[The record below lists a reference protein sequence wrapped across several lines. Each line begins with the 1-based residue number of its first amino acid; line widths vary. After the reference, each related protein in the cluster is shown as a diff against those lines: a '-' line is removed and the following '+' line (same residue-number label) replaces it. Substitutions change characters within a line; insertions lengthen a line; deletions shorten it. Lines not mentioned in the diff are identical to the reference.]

1 MKTLRVIFAS
11 LGVVLAFQAY
21 AQAPEERGRAIAEE
35 ADRQDLGWHDNQ
47 AIMRMLLRNRH
58 GQTSTRE
65 LRRHALEITEA
76 GLGDRSVIIFEAPRD
91 IKGTA
96 LLSHTKILDADDQWL
111 YLPALK
117 RVKRIS
123 SKNKSGPFV
132 GSEFAFE
139 DLVSQEVDKYEYK
152 WLRDEPCGE
161 LECFVVERVPRYENS
176 GYTRQIVW
184 WDNEEYRPQRI
195 DFYDRKGDLL
205 KTLTYEGYR
214 EYLGSF
220 WRADVMRMENHQ
232 TGKSTDLVFE
242 TWKFQ
247 TGQQAALFT
256 PARLKRTR

>member
-161 LECFVVERVPRYENS
+161 LGCFVVERVPRYENS

-184 WDNEEYRPQRI
+184 WDKEEYRPKRI

-220 WRADVMRMENHQ
+220 WRADLMQMENHQ
-232 TGKSTDLVFE
+232 TGKSTDLFFD

-247 TGQQAALFT
+247 TGQQAARFS